1 MALRWLK
8 IAQDGSKMAL
18 DGSKMVQD
26 GSKMA
31 QDGSKMVQDGSKM
44 AQDGSKMAQDSGR
57 LKTSKRWPH
66 RGLLDLQDSPKT
78 APRHAQD
85 SPKTAHGVDDENGDG
100 DDEDG
105 DVDDEDGDGDDED
118 GDVVLEPPRTT
129 FDFCQQKK
137 RKHRFFARCC
147 F

>member
-1 MALRWLK
+1 MDQFGTHFGPLLEPFWEPFW
-8 IAQDGSKMAL
+8 AQNPPKTRQETPRRAIESSKQR
-18 DGSKMVQD
+18 K
-26 GSKMA
+26 
-31 QDGSKMVQDGSKM
+31 
-44 AQDGSKMAQDSGR
+44 SGR
-57 LKTSKRWPH
+57 LKTSKRWPL

-129 FDFCQQKK
+129 FDFCQKK
-137 RKHRFFARCC
+137 
-147 F
+147 

>member
-8 IAQDGSKMAL
+8 MALRWPKTVEGSKQAN
-18 DGSKMVQD
+18 GGHIV
-26 GSKMA
+26 A
-31 QDGSKMVQDGSKM
+31 FW
-44 AQDGSKMAQDSGR
+44 
-57 LKTSKRWPH
+57 TS
-66 RGLLDLQDSPKT
+66 KT

-129 FDFCQQKK
+129 FDFSQKK
-137 RKHRFFARCC
+137 RKNRCFPRC
-147 F
+147 WF